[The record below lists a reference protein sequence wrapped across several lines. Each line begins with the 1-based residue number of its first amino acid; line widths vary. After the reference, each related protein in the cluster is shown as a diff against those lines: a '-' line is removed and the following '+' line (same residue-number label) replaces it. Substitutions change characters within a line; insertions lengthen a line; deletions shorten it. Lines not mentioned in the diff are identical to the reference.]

1 MPMTMV
7 ELERALREL
16 RLSGMTATLAIRAL
30 QVSSHEMTFLDAF
43 SWLVQDELDRR
54 HSRRQERRRAISG
67 LPAERKKLLGY
78 AAAAALTLLFLNSFT
93 SHCSCGSTGEA
104 FGGIFVPDGLS
115 VCF

>member
-16 RLSGMTATLAIRAL
+16 RLSGMTATLEIRAL

-54 HSRRQERRRAISG
+54 HSRRQERRRAIYG
-67 LPAERKKLLGY
+67 LPAGAQDAWRTGLELQH
-78 AAAAALTLLFLNSFT
+78 AAAAA
-93 SHCSCGSTGEA
+93 
-104 FGGIFVPDGLS
+104 
-115 VCF
+115 